1 MKTTVIYGP
10 AGSGKTML
18 ARSLHQTLNMRA
30 LRFGKKPGTVEDDR
44 PGLTKAKLGGMMKR
58 AISKGLSHLVVVT
71 NERPDDKALALAD
84 FVVET
89 RVNNKEK
96 K

>member
-10 AGSGKTML
+10 AGSGKTVL
-18 ARSLHQTLNMRA
+18 AQSLHRTLGWRA
-30 LRFGKKPGTVEDDR
+30 LNFGKTVEDDCR
-44 PGLTKAKLGGMMKR
+44 NLTKARLGGMMKR
-58 AISKGLSHLVVVT
+58 AISMGLSHLVVVT

-89 RVNNKEK
+89 RSNKEK

>member
-10 AGSGKTML
+10 AGSGKTVL
-18 ARSLHQTLNMRA
+18 AQSLHRTLGWRA
-30 LRFGKKPGTVEDDR
+30 LNFDKKPGTVEDDCR
-44 PGLTKAKLGGMMKR
+44 NLTKTQLGDMMKR

-71 NERPDDKALALAD
+71 NERPDDKALAMAD

-89 RVNNKEK
+89 RSNKEK

>member
-10 AGSGKTML
+10 AGSGKTVL
-18 ARSLHQTLNMRA
+18 AQSLHRTLGWRA
-30 LRFGKKPGTVEDDR
+30 LNFGKKPGIVEDDL
-44 PGLTKAKLGGMMKR
+44 PGLTKARLGGMMKR
-58 AISKGLSHLVVVT
+58 AISKGLSHLVVVA

-89 RVNNKEK
+89 RSNKEK

>member
-10 AGSGKTML
+10 AGSGKTVL
-18 ARSLHQTLNMRA
+18 AQSLHRTLGWQA
-30 LRFGKKPGTVEDDR
+30 LNFDKKPGTVEDDCR
-44 PGLTKAKLGGMMKR
+44 NLTKARLGGMMKR
-58 AISKGLSHLVVVT
+58 ASSMGLSHLVVVT

-89 RVNNKEK
+89 RSNKEK

>member
-10 AGSGKTML
+10 AGSGKTVL
-18 ARSLHQTLNMRA
+18 AQSLHRTLGWRA
-30 LRFGKKPGTVEDDR
+30 FRFGKKPGTVVEDDL
-44 PGLTKAKLGGMMKR
+44 PGLTKARLAGMMKR

-71 NERPDDKALALAD
+71 NERPDDRALALAD

-89 RVNNKEK
+89 RNNKEK

>member
-10 AGSGKTML
+10 AGSGKTVL
-18 ARSLHQTLNMRA
+18 AQSLHRTLGWRA
-30 LRFGKKPGTVEDDR
+30 LNFGKKPGTVEDDC
-44 PGLTKAKLGGMMKR
+44 PGLTKARLGGMMKR
-58 AISKGLSHLVVVT
+58 AISKGLSHLVVAT
-71 NERPDDKALALAD
+71 NERPDDGALALAD

-89 RVNNKEK
+89 RSNKEK

>member
-1 MKTTVIYGP
+1 MKTTVICGP
-10 AGSGKTML
+10 AGSGKTVL
-18 ARSLHQTLNMRA
+18 AQSLHRTLGWRA
-30 LRFGKKPGTVEDDR
+30 FRFDKKPGIVEDDC
-44 PGLTKAKLGGMMKR
+44 PNLTKARLGDMMKR

-71 NERPDDKALALAD
+71 NERPDDGALALAD